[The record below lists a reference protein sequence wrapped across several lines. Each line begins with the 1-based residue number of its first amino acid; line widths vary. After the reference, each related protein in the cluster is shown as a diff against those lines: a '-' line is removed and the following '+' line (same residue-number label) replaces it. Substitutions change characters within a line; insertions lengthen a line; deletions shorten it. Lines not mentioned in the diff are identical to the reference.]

1 MTVDNSSAAAAMDIL
16 RGFGRRN
23 EAALEQLAAFTDWPR
38 IARAELER
46 RATSIVQTF
55 DDETL
60 RAIADGTVD
69 FSALC
74 RDVAAELAPKA
85 APD

>member
-1 MTVDNSSAAAAMDIL
+1 MTTDAVTAATDIL

-55 DDETL
+55 DEQTL
-60 RAIADGTVD
+60 LAIADGTVD
-69 FSALC
+69 LSALC

-85 APD
+85 A

>member
-1 MTVDNSSAAAAMDIL
+1 MTTDAANAATGIL
-16 RGFGRRN
+16 RGFGRHN
-23 EAALEQLAAFTDWPR
+23 GAALQPLGAFTDWPR

-46 RATSIVQTF
+46 RATNIVQTL

-74 RDVAAELAPKA
+74 HEVAAELASQA
-85 APD
+85 A

>member
-1 MTVDNSSAAAAMDIL
+1 MTVSNSSANAMDIL

-23 EAALEQLAAFTDWPR
+23 EAALERLATFTDWPR
-38 IARAELER
+38 IASAEMGR
-46 RATSIVQTF
+46 RATTIVQTL

-60 RAIADGTVD
+60 RAIADGTLD

-74 RDVAAELAPKA
+74 CEVATELAPKA
-85 APD
+85 A